1 MQLSGGFLEEAM
13 LCRIGHAYEKATDW
27 NLQHPPV

>member
-13 LCRIGHAYEKATDW
+13 LCRIGHAYEKATSW
-27 NLQHPPV
+27 NEQHPNF